1 MIVIIVLQNLRI
13 VAECSDGR
21 GQGRSLKFPVR
32 CRVTSAL
39 EAFEVVSVKVRLAE
53 LTHDY
58 LRAIGVQPEHNL
70 LATVPDGGH
79 VDVRVA
85 GRADTWGAAVKAVMR
100 PKYVSFLVHHM
111 RLSEATCGE

>member
-1 MIVIIVLQNLRI
+1 MNISAAVGVSGCMWQFLIDRDAPLPAPWLDIHGTQDDRV
-13 VAECSDGR
+13 
-21 GQGRSLKFPVR
+21 FP
-32 CRVTSAL
+32 
-39 EAFEVVSVKVRLAE
+39 FLAE

-70 LATVPDGGH
+70 LAIVPDGGH